1 MVRIPRPSHRLQ
13 SWRLYEARLD
23 RTDTRRS
30 MGLHSLRTGPKAA
43 GIIFGRSRQ
52 LASYWERKV
61 VQNDFHA
68 QRHGG
73 VRRDNLLQYR
83 GVIKEMI
90 KYISLQRSSTPYKEY
105 KRLVKQLFDLNVSI
119 SYIRALVAE
128 SNLRYVS
135 FVFPLLFFLRLP
147 FLTLVFLLT
156 SWQVTSHRQI
166 NKYTESNM
174 QLYADYLG
182 YIVTVPLNHLKFLDE
197 SHFNSRGTVSYYS
210 FLDELD

>member
-1 MVRIPRPSHRLQ
+1 
-13 SWRLYEARLD
+13 
-23 RTDTRRS
+23 

-61 VQNDFHA
+61 VQDDFHA
-68 QRHGG
+68 QQHGG
-73 VRRDNLLQYR
+73 VRRQNLLQYR
-83 GVIKEMI
+83 GVIKELI
-90 KYISLQRSSTPYKEY
+90 KFISLQRSSTPYKEY

-128 SNLRYVS
+128 LNLRCVS
-135 FVFPLLFFLRLP
+135 FVFPFFFFFFRLP

-174 QLYADYLG
+174 QLYADYLS

-197 SHFNSRGTVSYYS
+197 SHFNSRGTVSCYS
-210 FLDELD
+210 FLDGRD